1 VKCIEVKCIEMKG
14 RNVVMERAKRLFW
27 LCLTAVMAFAF
38 LTGQVFVVPAH
49 AAVPVKGNVAVVVR
63 GAKPHYEDAAEAYVL
78 EALIARGYKPVDEKK
93 MAQIRRAKAM
103 FFAAEDNVAAIKR
116 LSAQYGIGTLI
127 TVTVE
132 ANQRKDPIAGYD
144 GNTSMTAKVA
154 TSGGK
159 YIYAGGSN
167 ARKVSRTPE
176 DALSSSIEAA
186 AIGLV
191 DDMMK

>member
-1 VKCIEVKCIEMKG
+1 
-14 RNVVMERAKRLFW
+14 MESAKKLCE
-27 LCLTAVMAFAF
+27 LCLTTLMALTF
-38 LTGQVFVVPAH
+38 LAGPGLLLSGH

-63 GAKPHYEDAAEAYVL
+63 GAKAHYEDAAEAYVL

-103 FFAAEDNVAAIKR
+103 FFAAEDNVEAIKR
-116 LSAQYGIGTLI
+116 LSAQYGISTLI

-144 GNTSMTAKVA
+144 ANTSMAAKVA
-154 TSGGK
+154 SSGGK

-167 ARKVSRTPE
+167 SRKVSRTTE
-176 DALSSSIEAA
+176 DALSSSLESAA
-186 AIGLV
+186 KDLV
-191 DDMMK
+191 DDMMR